1 MRGYYI
7 GWKYFYERFRGIEEA
22 LWATARFLIS
32 SVAWKSLSFFL
43 FRSKHNRYDSKISEN
58 IRLYVEILTRITLNS
73 LHLRDSLNS
82 RWTSLNKFIFSE
94 IEVIYT
100 FNEIIPITN
109 YFPSSTLTK
118 RSIENAATLF
128 TRGQPISSVPGE
140 QTKEHPLT
148 SAATHRRQRAIRG
161 QVSFNPINF
170 HDTLH
175 GTHSSTTRIF
185 PRSLGIGPSTR
196 GTGGGLVPLLLPFP
210 ITIEDSSSPK
220 NQWNPS
226 VVR

>member
-7 GWKYFYERFRGIEEA
+7 GWKHFYERFRGIEEA

-82 RWTSLNKFIFSE
+82 RWTSLNRSLYLASE
-94 IEVIYT
+94 IEVIYI

-109 YFPSSTLTK
+109 YFPSHKEINWK
-118 RSIENAATLF
+118 RSHAFHAWPTNFLRARRTNE
-128 TRGQPISSVPGE
+128 R
-140 QTKEHPLT
+140 T
-148 SAATHRRQRAIRG
+148 SAYVGCHA
-161 QVSFNPINF
+161 
-170 HDTLH
+170 
-175 GTHSSTTRIF
+175 STTK
-185 PRSLGIGPSTR
+185 SDQ
-196 GTGGGLVPLLLPFP
+196 GTSFL
-210 ITIEDSSSPK
+210 
-220 NQWNPS
+220 
-226 VVR
+226 

>member
-1 MRGYYI
+1 MKLFQLRI
-7 GWKYFYERFRGIEEA
+7 I
-22 LWATARFLIS
+22 
-32 SVAWKSLSFFL
+32 FL
-43 FRSKHNRYDSKISEN
+43 F
-58 IRLYVEILTRITLNS
+58 
-73 LHLRDSLNS
+73 
-82 RWTSLNKFIFSE
+82 
-94 IEVIYT
+94 
-100 FNEIIPITN
+100 
-109 YFPSSTLTK
+109 TK

-148 SAATHRRQRAIRG
+148 SLATHRRQRAIRG

-196 GTGGGLVPLLLPFP
+196 GTGGGFGATPSPFSHYHRRLLFSKEPVKSFCRTLARREEERKRGEGPFCDLADMLNWSWTIREEGLVQARDQRRSCGGVYTRL
-210 ITIEDSSSPK
+210 DSWKRSSRR
-220 NQWNPS
+220 S
-226 VVR
+226 

>member
-1 MRGYYI
+1 M
-7 GWKYFYERFRGIEEA
+7 
-22 LWATARFLIS
+22 
-32 SVAWKSLSFFL
+32 AWKSLSFFL

-94 IEVIYT
+94 IEVIYLMKL
-100 FNEIIPITN
+100 FQLRII
-109 YFPSSTLTK
+109 FLLTK

-220 NQWNPS
+220 NQ
-226 VVR
+226 